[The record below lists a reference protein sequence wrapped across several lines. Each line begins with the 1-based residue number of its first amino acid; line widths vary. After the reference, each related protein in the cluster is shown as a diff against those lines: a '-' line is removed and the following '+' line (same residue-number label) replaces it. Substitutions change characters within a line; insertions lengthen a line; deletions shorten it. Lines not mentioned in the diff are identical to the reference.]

1 MSKTKSELYKMVSDL
16 ITKDK
21 FEEEI
26 KKRSNEYE
34 GLLSDEAIAY
44 IIVDELG
51 KDLVES
57 VTISELKNKDN
68 VSLTVKV
75 EDFKEPREFKRKNG
89 SIGQVVNLVVS
100 DGTGKCNLTL
110 WDKDVEVVKNDK
122 IKKGSEL
129 RIVNGYVKV
138 TDFGLE
144 INIGKWGAFFINGK

>member
-1 MSKTKSELYKMVSDL
+1 MVSDL

-26 KKRSNEYE
+26 KKRSKEYE
-34 GLLSDEAIAY
+34 GLLSEEAIAY

-57 VTISELKNKDN
+57 VIISELKNKDS

-75 EDFKEPREFKRKNG
+75 EDFKEPREFKRKDG
-89 SIGQVVNLVVS
+89 STGQVANLVVS
-100 DGTGKCNLTL
+100 DKTGKCNLTL
-110 WDKDVEVVKNDK
+110 WDKDVEVVKNGK
-122 IKKGSEL
+122 IKKGSML

-144 INIGKWGAFFINGK
+144 INIGRWGAFFINNK